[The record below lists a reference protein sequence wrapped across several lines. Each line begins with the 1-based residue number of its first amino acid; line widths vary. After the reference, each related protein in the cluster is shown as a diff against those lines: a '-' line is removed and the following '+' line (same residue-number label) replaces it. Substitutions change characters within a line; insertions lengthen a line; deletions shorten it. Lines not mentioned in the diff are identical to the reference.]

1 MNKDEHSTDFVSQ
14 AFVKMRNKQMKKDIL
29 AALDKGDIEGARD
42 ILLAQTIEEVG
53 DSNSWDSPNY
63 IQKVKTLQEAIPL
76 DHSRSKLLTYFGL
89 ETLRDRYFLR
99 STDLKLVE
107 GPQQFFA
114 RVAAGITLADQFHK
128 EEVEVTPD
136 IVTKATELY
145 DVISKL
151 WFMPATPVLTNTAT
165 DRGNLVSCFLSYM
178 GDSITDIYKT
188 IEECAHL
195 GAGGGGLG
203 VYMGDIRG
211 HGAPIRKT
219 LKSSGTIPFMKVLD
233 SNTLAISQGSTR
245 RASAAIYLDISHPD
259 CEEYINI
266 RKPTGGDEN
275 RKCLNIHHGVNI
287 TDDFMQAVN
296 KKESFN
302 IICPHTKEVVK
313 TIDARTLWKGILK
326 SRIETGEPFIF
337 YKDTANREILP
348 THRDKGLFIKQSNLC
363 CTPGHTLILTDK
375 GHIPIKD
382 LVGVPTNVWNGH
394 EWSVVTPEYTGDK
407 EIYEITLSDGTNLE
421 CSDNH
426 KFLVQTGYTKTKGQ
440 NTIHKK
446 IVEATDLQV
455 GDKLQ
460 KCDYPVV
467 EFDKTLDNA
476 YTNGFFTGDGY
487 MKEGNPQVGI
497 YDNTGKEA
505 CVAGLA
511 LRRATPTRME
521 SEGRSNWLLT
531 KDLMPKFFIPENYS
545 IKSKVDW
552 LAGLFDA
559 DACISRNKNSDY
571 LMYASINKD
580 FIHRVSLMLQ
590 TLGVKGRVSKQHE
603 GGQKIFKGKTINT
616 KPLYILYITSMGL
629 VRLTELGFS
638 PRRLKYRNIHT
649 VKNGQ
654 YFVEVMKIEA
664 TGITKPTYCF
674 NEPKNHTAIFNGVYT
689 GQSEILL
696 PTNTD
701 RTATCILGSIN
712 IEQCPLDQLEYVSA
726 IATEALDNVLTLFL
740 KTANPRDYK
749 RAIYSASKE
758 RSIGLGLMGWHGYL
772 MREKIPFEGV
782 QSVALAK
789 IISEKIQNAARAK
802 SIELAKTK
810 GECEDNP
817 GNRNSYLTAI
827 APTANISIIAGNC
840 TPCIEPIAGNAYLQ
854 KTLSGSFLV
863 KNVYLENLL
872 KEKGQNTAKVWK
884 SIIKNAGSVQQLDF
898 LSEEEKKLF
907 KTAYELDQRF
917 IIKQAA
923 ARQKH
928 ICQAQSLNLF
938 FGRTENG
945 EIDGMYLH
953 QVHYEAWESG
963 VKTLYYLRSD
973 SVLSA
978 KINTEECVACQ

>member
-1 MNKDEHSTDFVSQ
+1 
-14 AFVKMRNKQMKKDIL
+14 MKKDIL

-128 EEVEVTPD
+128 ETIPIYVIGMETPE
-136 IVTKATELY
+136 IIRKATELY

-326 SRIETGEPFIF
+326 SRIETGEPFIH
-337 YKDTANREILP
+337 YIDTSNRNTLKSHSE
-348 THRDKGLFIKQSNLC
+348 KGLEIKQSNLC
-363 CTPGHTLILTDK
+363 FSGDTIVAVADGRNGVTIKQLAEESKGRKKFPVYCAREAKIKRRGIRGGGVQEAFWANEVKRAVAFKTGVKKLVQVFLDDNSHFKCTKDHLIALKDGGYIEAGNLKSGDSLQPFNTYTRTHKETPYRHIGSATNGHTKQHRLIWEYHNGSIPK
-375 GHIPIKD
+375 GYHIDHINND
-382 LVGVPTNVWNGH
+382 IRDDSITNLQMLSATEH
-394 EWSVVTPEYTGDK
+394 RKKTSK
-407 EIYEITLSDGTNLE
+407 EISGTNNWVYRMDSSSRERWLATKNKMAKGESNPNYNGITNEELIAIGKELYAKHGRISQNMLRQYRKDTGVRIPYSFSEMRFGGSWSNYKSMVIGNHKVVRVLE
-421 CSDNH
+421 LEEEQEVYDLTVEDNH
-426 KFLVQTGYTKTKGQ
+426 NF
-440 NTIHKK
+440 
-446 IVEATDLQV
+446 
-455 GDKLQ
+455 
-460 KCDYPVV
+460 
-467 EFDKTLDNA
+467 
-476 YTNGFFTGDGY
+476 
-487 MKEGNPQVGI
+487 
-497 YDNTGKEA
+497 
-505 CVAGLA
+505 
-511 LRRATPTRME
+511 
-521 SEGRSNWLLT
+521 
-531 KDLMPKFFIPENYS
+531 
-545 IKSKVDW
+545 
-552 LAGLFDA
+552 
-559 DACISRNKNSDY
+559 
-571 LMYASINKD
+571 
-580 FIHRVSLMLQ
+580 
-590 TLGVKGRVSKQHE
+590 
-603 GGQKIFKGKTINT
+603 
-616 KPLYILYITSMGL
+616 YIITSTQDDKYLNCSGVL
-629 VRLTELGFS
+629 VH
-638 PRRLKYRNIHT
+638 N
-649 VKNGQ
+649 
-654 YFVEVMKIEA
+654 
-664 TGITKPTYCF
+664 C
-674 NEPKNHTAIFNGVYT
+674 
-689 GQSEILL
+689 SEIIL
-696 PTNTD
+696 PTNKD
-701 RTATCILGSIN
+701 RTAICVLGSIN

-917 IIKQAA
+917 IVKQAA

-938 FGRTENG
+938 FGRIENG

>member
-1 MNKDEHSTDFVSQ
+1 
-14 AFVKMRNKQMKKDIL
+14 MKKDIL

-63 IQKVKTLQEAIPL
+63 TQKVKTLQKHIPL
-76 DHSRSKLLTYFGL
+76 DDSRNKLLTYFGL

-99 STDLKLVE
+99 SDSLKLVE

-114 RVAAGITLADQFHK
+114 RVAAGITLADQYDK
-128 EEVEVTPD
+128 DEVEVTEGL
-136 IVTKATELY
+136 IIKATELY
-145 DVISKL
+145 EVISKL

-165 DRGNLVSCFLSYM
+165 DRGNLLSCFLSYM

-245 RASAAIYLDISHPD
+245 RASAAIYLDVNHPD

-275 RKCLNIHHGVNI
+275 RKCLNIHHGINI
-287 TDDFMQAVN
+287 TDDFMEAVN

-302 IICPHTKEVVK
+302 LICPHTKEVVK
-313 TIDARTLWKGILK
+313 TVDARTLWKGILK
-326 SRIETGEPFIF
+326 SRIESGEPYIH
-337 YKDTANREILP
+337 YIDTSNKDMLKSHSE
-348 THRDKGLFIKQSNLC
+348 KGLEIKQSNLC
-363 CTPGHTLILTDK
+363 
-375 GHIPIKD
+375 
-382 LVGVPTNVWNGH
+382 
-394 EWSVVTPEYTGDK
+394 
-407 EIYEITLSDGTNLE
+407 
-421 CSDNH
+421 
-426 KFLVQTGYTKTKGQ
+426 
-440 NTIHKK
+440 
-446 IVEATDLQV
+446 
-455 GDKLQ
+455 
-460 KCDYPVV
+460 
-467 EFDKTLDNA
+467 
-476 YTNGFFTGDGY
+476 
-487 MKEGNPQVGI
+487 
-497 YDNTGKEA
+497 
-505 CVAGLA
+505 
-511 LRRATPTRME
+511 
-521 SEGRSNWLLT
+521 
-531 KDLMPKFFIPENYS
+531 
-545 IKSKVDW
+545 
-552 LAGLFDA
+552 
-559 DACISRNKNSDY
+559 
-571 LMYASINKD
+571 
-580 FIHRVSLMLQ
+580 
-590 TLGVKGRVSKQHE
+590 
-603 GGQKIFKGKTINT
+603 
-616 KPLYILYITSMGL
+616 
-629 VRLTELGFS
+629 
-638 PRRLKYRNIHT
+638 
-649 VKNGQ
+649 
-654 YFVEVMKIEA
+654 
-664 TGITKPTYCF
+664 
-674 NEPKNHTAIFNGVYT
+674 
-689 GQSEILL
+689 SEIVL
-696 PTNTD
+696 PTSKD
-701 RTATCILGSIN
+701 RTAVCCLGSIN
-712 IEQCPLDQLEYVSA
+712 LEHCPIDQLEYVSS

-802 SIELAKTK
+802 SIELAKIK
-810 GECEDNP
+810 GECEDNL

-898 LSEEEKKLF
+898 LTEEEKKLF

-938 FGRTENG
+938 FGRTEKG
-945 EIDGMYLH
+945 DIDGKYLH
-953 QVHYEAWESG
+953 EVHYQAWETG

>member
-1 MNKDEHSTDFVSQ
+1 
-14 AFVKMRNKQMKKDIL
+14 MKKDIL

-53 DSNSWDSPNY
+53 DRNSWDSPNY
-63 IQKVKTLQEAIPL
+63 TQKVKTLQKHIPL
-76 DHSRSKLLTYFGL
+76 DNSRNKLLTYFGL

-99 STDLKLVE
+99 SDSLKLVE

-114 RVAAGITLADQFHK
+114 RVAAGITLADQYDK
-128 EEVEVTPD
+128 DEVEVTEGL
-136 IVTKATELY
+136 ILKATELY
-145 DVISKL
+145 EVISKL

-165 DRGNLVSCFLSYM
+165 DRGNLLSCFLSYM

-203 VYMGDIRG
+203 VYMGDVRG

-245 RASAAIYLDISHPD
+245 RASAAIYLDVSHPD

-275 RKCLNIHHGVNI
+275 RKCLNIHHGINI
-287 TDDFMQAVN
+287 TDDFMRAVN

-302 IICPHTKEVVK
+302 LICPHTKEVVK
-313 TIDARTLWKGILK
+313 TVDARTLWKGILK
-326 SRIETGEPFIF
+326 SRIETGEPYIH
-337 YKDTANREILP
+337 YIDTSNKNILQS
-348 THRDKGLFIKQSNLC
+348 HSEKGLEIKQSNLC
-363 CTPGHTLILTDK
+363 
-375 GHIPIKD
+375 
-382 LVGVPTNVWNGH
+382 
-394 EWSVVTPEYTGDK
+394 
-407 EIYEITLSDGTNLE
+407 
-421 CSDNH
+421 
-426 KFLVQTGYTKTKGQ
+426 
-440 NTIHKK
+440 
-446 IVEATDLQV
+446 
-455 GDKLQ
+455 
-460 KCDYPVV
+460 
-467 EFDKTLDNA
+467 
-476 YTNGFFTGDGY
+476 
-487 MKEGNPQVGI
+487 
-497 YDNTGKEA
+497 
-505 CVAGLA
+505 
-511 LRRATPTRME
+511 
-521 SEGRSNWLLT
+521 
-531 KDLMPKFFIPENYS
+531 
-545 IKSKVDW
+545 
-552 LAGLFDA
+552 
-559 DACISRNKNSDY
+559 
-571 LMYASINKD
+571 
-580 FIHRVSLMLQ
+580 
-590 TLGVKGRVSKQHE
+590 
-603 GGQKIFKGKTINT
+603 
-616 KPLYILYITSMGL
+616 
-629 VRLTELGFS
+629 
-638 PRRLKYRNIHT
+638 
-649 VKNGQ
+649 
-654 YFVEVMKIEA
+654 
-664 TGITKPTYCF
+664 
-674 NEPKNHTAIFNGVYT
+674 
-689 GQSEILL
+689 SEIVL
-696 PTNTD
+696 PTSKD
-701 RTATCILGSIN
+701 RTAVCCLGSIN
-712 IEQCPLDQLEYVSA
+712 LEHCPIDQLEYVSS

-802 SIELAKTK
+802 SIELAKIK

-863 KNVYLENLL
+863 KNTYLENLL

-898 LSEEEKKLF
+898 LTDEEKKLF

-938 FGRTENG
+938 FGRTEKG
-945 EIDGMYLH
+945 DIDGKYLH
-953 QVHYEAWESG
+953 EVHYQAWETG

>member
-1 MNKDEHSTDFVSQ
+1 
-14 AFVKMRNKQMKKDIL
+14 MKKDIL

-53 DSNSWDSPNY
+53 DSNSWHSPNY
-63 IQKVKTLQEAIPL
+63 TQKVKTLQKHIPL
-76 DHSRSKLLTYFGL
+76 DHSRNKLLTYFGL

-99 STDLKLVE
+99 SDNLKLVE

-114 RVAAGITLADQFHK
+114 RVAAGITLADQYDK
-128 EEVEVTPD
+128 DEVEATEGL
-136 IVTKATELY
+136 IIKATELY
-145 DVISKL
+145 EVISKL

-165 DRGNLVSCFLSYM
+165 NKGNLLSCFLSYM

-219 LKSSGTIPFMKVLD
+219 LKSSGPIPFMKVLD

-259 CEEYINI
+259 CQEYINI

-275 RKCLNIHHGVNI
+275 RKCLNIHHGINI
-287 TDDFMQAVN
+287 TDDFMEAVN
-296 KKESFN
+296 KKESFDLV
-302 IICPHTKEVVK
+302 CPHTKEIVN

-326 SRIETGEPFIF
+326 SRIETGEPYIH
-337 YKDTANREILP
+337 YIDTSNKDILQS
-348 THRDKGLFIKQSNLC
+348 HSEKGLGIKQSNLC
-363 CTPGHTLILTDK
+363 CTVGETLILTDK
-375 GHIPIKD
+375 GHVPIKD
-382 LVGVPTNVWNGH
+382 RVGTPTNIWNGH
-394 EWSVVTPEYTGDK
+394 EWSEVTPEYTGDK
-407 EIYEITLSDGTNLE
+407 EIYEILFSDGASLR
-421 CSDNH
+421 CSGNH
-426 KFLVQTGYTKTKGQ
+426 KFHTQKGYNKGTGKDKLLL
-440 NTIHKK
+440 NV
-446 IVEATDLQV
+446 VEATKLRV

-460 KCDYPVV
+460 KHTLPVI
-467 EFDKTLDNA
+467 EFGEDLQDA
-476 YTNGFFTGDGY
+476 YTQGFFTGDGCSY
-487 MKEGNPQVGI
+487 KGKNHIDLYHDKMLLESAINGYRVGGVNEI
-497 YDNTGKEA
+497 QKKVRVKIDSSFIKYYVPTNNSVKSRLEWF
-505 CVAGLA
+505 AGL
-511 LRRATPTRME
+511 LDSDGCLTNNKGCHSLQITTVNPDF
-521 SEGRSNWLLT
+521 LLDVKNMLT
-531 KDLMPKFFIPENYS
+531 TLGVHSKMIAHASGGYKSMPDQKGG
-545 IKSKVDW
+545 KK
-552 LAGLFDA
+552 
-559 DACISRNKNSDY
+559 DY
-571 LMYASINKD
+571 LCKPSSRLLINGEGVEQLVNLGLKTKRLKIPNHTRNRNAAHFIKVVSINK
-580 FIHRVSLMLQ
+580 
-590 TLGVKGRVSKQHE
+590 T
-603 GGQKIFKGKTINT
+603 NT
-616 KPLYILYITSMGL
+616 
-629 VRLTELGFS
+629 TE
-638 PRRLKYRNIHT
+638 
-649 VKNGQ
+649 
-654 YFVEVMKIEA
+654 
-664 TGITKPTYCF
+664 PTYCF
-674 NEPKNHTAIFNGVYT
+674 NEPKNHTGIFNGIYT
-689 GQSEILL
+689 GQSEIIL
-696 PTNTD
+696 PTSKD
-701 RTATCILGSIN
+701 RTAVCCLGSIN
-712 IEQCPLDQLEYVSA
+712 LEHCPLDQLEYVSS

-898 LSEEEKKLF
+898 LTQEEKKLF

-938 FGRTENG
+938 FGRTEKG
-945 EIDGMYLH
+945 DIDGKYLH
-953 QVHYEAWESG
+953 EVHYQAWETG

>member
-1 MNKDEHSTDFVSQ
+1 
-14 AFVKMRNKQMKKDIL
+14 MKKDIL
-29 AALDKGDIEGARD
+29 AALDKGDIERARD
-42 ILLAQTIEEVG
+42 ILLAQTTDEVG

-99 STDLKLVE
+99 SADLKLVE

-114 RVAAGITLADQFHK
+114 RVAAGITLADQFDK
-128 EEVEVTPD
+128 EEVGVTPD
-136 IVTKATELY
+136 IVAKATELY

-287 TDDFMQAVN
+287 TDEFMQAVRD
-296 KKESFN
+296 KRSFN
-302 IICPHTKEVVK
+302 MICPHTKEVVK

-326 SRIETGEPFIF
+326 NRIETGEPFIF
-337 YKDTANREILP
+337 YKDTANRDILP

-363 CTPGHTLILTDK
+363 CTPGRTLILTDK

-394 EWSVVTPEYTGDK
+394 EWSVVIPEYTGDK
-407 EIYEITLSDGTNLE
+407 EIYEVKLSNGSTLR
-421 CSDNH
+421 CSSNH
-426 KFLVQTGYTKTKGQ
+426 KFHLDSLIDKDP
-440 NTIHKK
+440 I
-446 IVEATDLQV
+446 IVEAVKLKVGDLLSQCKSPQGDDYQV
-455 GDKLQ
+455 GV
-460 KCDYPVV
+460 YVEYVRSNGVV
-467 EFDKTLDNA
+467 E
-476 YTNGFFTGDGY
+476 
-487 MKEGNPQVGI
+487 
-497 YDNTGKEA
+497 
-505 CVAGLA
+505 
-511 LRRATPTRME
+511 
-521 SEGRSNWLLT
+521 
-531 KDLMPKFFIPENYS
+531 
-545 IKSKVDW
+545 
-552 LAGLFDA
+552 
-559 DACISRNKNSDY
+559 
-571 LMYASINKD
+571 
-580 FIHRVSLMLQ
+580 
-590 TLGVKGRVSKQHE
+590 
-603 GGQKIFKGKTINT
+603 
-616 KPLYILYITSMGL
+616 
-629 VRLTELGFS
+629 
-638 PRRLKYRNIHT
+638 
-649 VKNGQ
+649 
-654 YFVEVMKIEA
+654 
-664 TGITKPTYCF
+664 PTYCF
-674 NEPKNHTAIFNGVYT
+674 NEPKNHTAIFDGVYT
-689 GQSEILL
+689 GQSEIIL
-696 PTNTD
+696 PTNKD
-701 RTATCILGSIN
+701 RTAICVLGSIN
-712 IEQCPLDQLEYVSA
+712 LEQCPLDQLEYVSA

-802 SIELAKTK
+802 SIELAKIK
-810 GECEDNP
+810 GGCEDNP

-884 SIIKNAGSVQQLDF
+884 SIIKNAGSVQHLDF

-917 IIKQAA
+917 IVKQAA

-938 FGRTENG
+938 FGRAENG
-945 EIDGMYLH
+945 GIDGEYLH

>member
-1 MNKDEHSTDFVSQ
+1 
-14 AFVKMRNKQMKKDIL
+14 
-29 AALDKGDIEGARD
+29 
-42 ILLAQTIEEVG
+42 
-53 DSNSWDSPNY
+53 
-63 IQKVKTLQEAIPL
+63 
-76 DHSRSKLLTYFGL
+76 
-89 ETLRDRYFLR
+89 
-99 STDLKLVE
+99 
-107 GPQQFFA
+107 
-114 RVAAGITLADQFHK
+114 
-128 EEVEVTPD
+128 
-136 IVTKATELY
+136 
-145 DVISKL
+145 
-151 WFMPATPVLTNTAT
+151 
-165 DRGNLVSCFLSYM
+165 M

-394 EWSVVTPEYTGDK
+394 EWSAVTPEYTGDK
-407 EIYEITLSDGTNLE
+407 EIYEITLSDGNSLK
-421 CSDNH
+421 CSGNH
-426 KFLVQTGYTKTKGQ
+426 KFHLDSLID
-440 NTIHKK
+440 NEPI
-446 IVEATDLQV
+446 IVEAVNL
-455 GDKLQ
+455 
-460 KCDYPVV
+460 
-467 EFDKTLDNA
+467 
-476 YTNGFFTGDGY
+476 
-487 MKEGNPQVGI
+487 KEGDLLSQCKTPQGEDHQVRVTVI
-497 YDNTGKEA
+497 AVSSTG
-505 CVAGLA
+505 
-511 LRRATPTRME
+511 M
-521 SEGRSNWLLT
+521 SE
-531 KDLMPKFFIPENYS
+531 
-545 IKSKVDW
+545 
-552 LAGLFDA
+552 
-559 DACISRNKNSDY
+559 
-571 LMYASINKD
+571 
-580 FIHRVSLMLQ
+580 
-590 TLGVKGRVSKQHE
+590 
-603 GGQKIFKGKTINT
+603 
-616 KPLYILYITSMGL
+616 
-629 VRLTELGFS
+629 
-638 PRRLKYRNIHT
+638 
-649 VKNGQ
+649 
-654 YFVEVMKIEA
+654 
-664 TGITKPTYCF
+664 PTYCF

-689 GQSEILL
+689 GQSEIIL
-696 PTNTD
+696 PTNKD
-701 RTATCILGSIN
+701 RTAICVLGSIN
-712 IEQCPLDQLEYVSA
+712 IEQCPIGQLEYVSA

-917 IIKQAA
+917 IVKQAA

>member
-1 MNKDEHSTDFVSQ
+1 
-14 AFVKMRNKQMKKDIL
+14 MKKDIL

-63 IQKVKTLQEAIPL
+63 TQKVKTLQKHIPL
-76 DHSRSKLLTYFGL
+76 DHSRDKLLTYFGL

-99 STDLKLVE
+99 SDNLKLVE

-114 RVAAGITLADQFHK
+114 RVAAGITLADQYDK
-128 EEVEVTPD
+128 DEVEVTEGL
-136 IVTKATELY
+136 IIKATELY
-145 DVISKL
+145 EVISKL
-151 WFMPATPVLTNTAT
+151 WFMPATPVLTNTGT
-165 DRGNLVSCFLSYM
+165 DRGSVISCFLSYM

-203 VYMGDIRG
+203 VYMGDVRG

-245 RASAAIYLDISHPD
+245 RASAAIYLDVNHPD

-275 RKCLNIHHGVNI
+275 RKCLNIHHGINI
-287 TDDFMQAVN
+287 TDDFMEAVN

-302 IICPHTKEVVK
+302 LICPHTGEVVK

-326 SRIETGEPFIF
+326 SRIESGEPYILFI
-337 YKDTANREILP
+337 DEANRKVLP
-348 THRDKGLFIKQSNLC
+348 SHLERGLGIKQSNLC
-363 CTPGHTLILTDK
+363 CLLGDTLVLTDK
-375 GHIPIKD
+375 GHLPIGQLLD
-382 LVGVPTNVWNGH
+382 VPVNVWNGH
-394 EWSVVTPEYTGDK
+394 EWSEVVPQYTGHK
-407 EIYEITLSDGTNLE
+407 EIYEVKLSSGAKLS
-421 CSDNH
+421 CSGNH
-426 KFLVQTGYTKTKGQ
+426 KFHLDSLIDNNPTVDILLSQCKSQTGEDYQVGVYVDSVENT
-440 NTIHKK
+440 NTI
-446 IVEATDLQV
+446 Q
-455 GDKLQ
+455 
-460 KCDYPVV
+460 
-467 EFDKTLDNA
+467 
-476 YTNGFFTGDGY
+476 
-487 MKEGNPQVGI
+487 
-497 YDNTGKEA
+497 
-505 CVAGLA
+505 
-511 LRRATPTRME
+511 
-521 SEGRSNWLLT
+521 
-531 KDLMPKFFIPENYS
+531 
-545 IKSKVDW
+545 
-552 LAGLFDA
+552 
-559 DACISRNKNSDY
+559 
-571 LMYASINKD
+571 
-580 FIHRVSLMLQ
+580 
-590 TLGVKGRVSKQHE
+590 
-603 GGQKIFKGKTINT
+603 
-616 KPLYILYITSMGL
+616 
-629 VRLTELGFS
+629 
-638 PRRLKYRNIHT
+638 
-649 VKNGQ
+649 
-654 YFVEVMKIEA
+654 
-664 TGITKPTYCF
+664 PTYCF
-674 NEPKNHTAIFNGVYT
+674 NEPKNHTGIFNGIYT
-689 GQSEILL
+689 GQSEIIL
-696 PTNTD
+696 PTNKDT
-701 RTATCILGSIN
+701 TAVCCLGSIN
-712 IEQCPLDQLEYVSA
+712 IEQCPIDQLEYVSS

-863 KNVYLENLL
+863 KNIYLENLL

-898 LSEEEKKLF
+898 LTEEEKKLF

-938 FGRTENG
+938 FGRTEKG
-945 EIDGMYLH
+945 DIDGKYLH
-953 QVHYEAWESG
+953 EVHYQAWETG